1 LREFKIFKADKS
13 VRSFQGLRLKI
24 IYMRF
29 LKSDISIS
37 SENISFDMEVDGN
50 ASNIPEEIG
59 TMTQNCLGLIEYINE
74 SGLLIEHSISE
85 IELWETLDENNGHEL
100 TRENFLEYILKR
112 RSAKQNSQRLKNIF
126 LCRKKLRES
135 QLSLS
140 KQ

>member
-1 LREFKIFKADKS
+1 
-13 VRSFQGLRLKI
+13 
-24 IYMRF
+24 
-29 LKSDISIS
+29 
-37 SENISFDMEVDGN
+37 MEVDGN

>member
-1 LREFKIFKADKS
+1 
-13 VRSFQGLRLKI
+13 
-24 IYMRF
+24 MRF

-74 SGLLIEHSISE
+74 SGLLNEHSISE

>member
-1 LREFKIFKADKS
+1 
-13 VRSFQGLRLKI
+13 
-24 IYMRF
+24 
-29 LKSDISIS
+29 
-37 SENISFDMEVDGN
+37 
-50 ASNIPEEIG
+50 
-59 TMTQNCLGLIEYINE
+59 MTQNCLGLIEYINE

>member
-1 LREFKIFKADKS
+1 
-13 VRSFQGLRLKI
+13 
-24 IYMRF
+24 MRF

-37 SENISFDMEVDGN
+37 SENISFDMEVDAN

-85 IELWETLDENNGHEL
+85 IELWETLDKNNGHEL

>member
-1 LREFKIFKADKS
+1 
-13 VRSFQGLRLKI
+13 
-24 IYMRF
+24 MRF

-59 TMTQNCLGLIEYINE
+59 TMTQNCLGLIEYIYE

>member
-1 LREFKIFKADKS
+1 
-13 VRSFQGLRLKI
+13 
-24 IYMRF
+24 MRF

-37 SENISFDMEVDGN
+37 SENISFDMEVDRN

-100 TRENFLEYILKR
+100 TRENFLEYIKKAL
-112 RSAKQNSQRLKNIF
+112 SEAKQ
-126 LCRKKLRES
+126 
-135 QLSLS
+135 S
-140 KQ
+140 KT

>member
-1 LREFKIFKADKS
+1 
-13 VRSFQGLRLKI
+13 
-24 IYMRF
+24 
-29 LKSDISIS
+29 
-37 SENISFDMEVDGN
+37 MEVDRN

>member
-1 LREFKIFKADKS
+1 
-13 VRSFQGLRLKI
+13 
-24 IYMRF
+24 MRF

-140 KQ
+140 KP

>member
-1 LREFKIFKADKS
+1 
-13 VRSFQGLRLKI
+13 
-24 IYMRF
+24 MRF